1 MVYAIIIIIVVL
13 ILAFVCCAECCD
25 ECCTDDPIQLNQKP
39 SPLYITKYKCKMNIP
54 IIGYVTDFPL
64 CHRFP
69 VSGVNDRVRVPL
81 SIGYRMG

>member
-1 MVYAIIIIIVVL
+1 MLNVVL
-13 ILAFVCCAECCD
+13 NVVLM
-25 ECCTDDPIQLNQKP
+25 TQLQSNQKP

-69 VSGVNDRVRVPL
+69 VSGVNARGKSSVELGVIVPL
-81 SIGYRMG
+81 DARVGCVCAPGGRV